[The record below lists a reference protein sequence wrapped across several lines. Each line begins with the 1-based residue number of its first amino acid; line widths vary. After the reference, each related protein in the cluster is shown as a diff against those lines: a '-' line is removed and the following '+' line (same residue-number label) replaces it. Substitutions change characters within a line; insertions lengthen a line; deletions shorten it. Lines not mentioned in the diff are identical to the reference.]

1 MKILYVEDNAANAR
15 LLAKYLA
22 LKSGIALLEAPTGE
36 AGVALAREQRPDLV
50 LMDINLPR
58 MSGVEALAALRADPD
73 TAGIAVVA
81 VSADAL
87 PDKIR
92 AALAAGFDDYLTKP
106 IDFRRLDA
114 VLERHRPA

>member
-15 LLAKYLA
+15 LLARYLGMKA
-22 LKSGIALLEAPTGE
+22 GIELIEAPTGE
-36 AGVALAREQRPDLV
+36 LGVSLARSAHPDLV

-58 MSGVEALAALRADPD
+58 MSGVDALGALREDSA
-73 TAGIAVVA
+73 TAAIPVVA

-92 AALAAGFDDYLTKP
+92 AALARGFDDYLTKP

-114 VLERHRPA
+114 VIERHRRA